1 VQLEIP
7 KTAADLYLDGAGVVG
22 ARFQLE
28 QSMKR
33 RDARLLVIDDVP
45 LSRVATHHALRAL
58 GCRRIDEAEQCP
70 RALQLLSEQHYDLVI
85 SNWKM
90 ADMGGRE
97 LLHVIRH
104 TPRTAG
110 TPVVIATAVTAE
122 VVAEASEAGVSAFL
136 PRPFGFQTLEE
147 VLRIFIG
154 RPSPTDMGRS
164 REQRT
169 FVS

>member
-1 VQLEIP
+1 
-7 KTAADLYLDGAGVVG
+7 
-22 ARFQLE
+22 
-28 QSMKR
+28 MKR
-33 RDARLLVIDDVP
+33 RDARFLVVDDIP

-58 GCRRIDEAEQCP
+58 GCRMIDEADQCP

-90 ADMGGRE
+90 AEMGGRE
-97 LLHVIRH
+97 LLRLIRT

-110 TPVVIATAVTAE
+110 TPVVIATPFTAE

-136 PRPFGFQTLEE
+136 ARPFGFQTLEE

-154 RPSPTDMGRS
+154 QAAPLDCKTSPR
-164 REQRT
+164 QRT
-169 FVS
+169 FLS

>member
-1 VQLEIP
+1 M
-7 KTAADLYLDGAGVVG
+7 
-22 ARFQLE
+22 R
-28 QSMKR
+28 R
-33 RDARLLVIDDVP
+33 RDARLLVVDDIP

-58 GCRRIDEAEQCP
+58 GCRMIDEAEQCP
-70 RALQLLSEQHYDLVI
+70 QALQLLAEQHYDLVI

-90 ADMGGRE
+90 ASRADRVDEMGGRE
-97 LLHVIRH
+97 LLQLIRT

-110 TPVVIATAVTAE
+110 TPVVIATPVTAE

-154 RPSPTDMGRS
+154 KAAPSEVKQRAPA
-164 REQRT
+164 QRT
-169 FVS
+169 YVS

>member
-1 VQLEIP
+1 
-7 KTAADLYLDGAGVVG
+7 
-22 ARFQLE
+22 
-28 QSMKR
+28 MKR
-33 RDARLLVIDDVP
+33 RDARFLVVDDVP

-58 GCRRIDEAEQCP
+58 GCRVIDEASQCP
-70 RALQLLSEQHYDLVI
+70 RALELLSAQRYDLVI
-85 SNWKM
+85 TNWNM

-97 LLHVIRH
+97 LLQLIRN
-104 TPRTAG
+104 TPLAAG
-110 TPVVIATAVTAE
+110 TPVVIATPVTAE

-154 RPSPTDMGRS
+154 KPSSEPDHSRP
-164 REQRT
+164 QRT

>member
-1 VQLEIP
+1 
-7 KTAADLYLDGAGVVG
+7 
-22 ARFQLE
+22 
-28 QSMKR
+28 MKR
-33 RDARLLVIDDVP
+33 RDARLLVVDDIP

-58 GCRRIDEAEQCP
+58 GCRLIDEADRGPE
-70 RALQLLSEQHYDLVI
+70 ALQFLSAQHYDLVI

-90 ADMGGRE
+90 AEMSGRE
-97 LLHVIRH
+97 LLHLIRH
-104 TPRTAG
+104 TPHLAG
-110 TPVVIATAVTAE
+110 TPVVISTPVTAE

-154 RPSPTDMGRS
+154 KPAPLEVRRPLQQHS
-164 REQRT
+164 

>member
-1 VQLEIP
+1 
-7 KTAADLYLDGAGVVG
+7 
-22 ARFQLE
+22 
-28 QSMKR
+28 MKR
-33 RDARLLVIDDVP
+33 RDARLLVVDDVL

-58 GCRRIDEAEQCP
+58 GCRVIDEAEQYP
-70 RALQLLSEQHYDLVI
+70 RAIELLSEQHYDLVI
-85 SNWKM
+85 TNWKM
-90 ADMGGRE
+90 AGLGGRE
-97 LLHVIRH
+97 LLQLIRN

-110 TPVVIATAVTAE
+110 TPVVIATPVTAE

-154 RPSPTDMGRS
+154 KPSTEPS
-164 REQRT
+164 RTRQHRT